1 MSPFIDFFSH
11 SFFTI
16 VGGVLSLAAVLGL
29 IAALYLS
36 VTGVIPVLYRLG
48 TSLSSRKIAIFA
60 DDKFTELESILV
72 DSGLVKKRNIIKI
85 DKASIKKADNI
96 SFFIVH
102 YLPYKDSIDELI
114 SLKKDTD
121 AMIVYAPQDEG
132 YIEKEIVTKI
142 NSQRNIVMANFR
154 GRLLNDVLVSM
165 MTTSFKRKSKSA

>member
-85 DKASIKKADNI
+85 DKASMKKADNI

-102 YLPYKDSIDELI
+102 YLPYKNSIDELI

-132 YIEKEIVTKI
+132 YIENEIVTKI

-165 MTTSFKRKSKSA
+165 MTTSFK

>member
-102 YLPYKDSIDELI
+102 YLPYKNSIDELI

-121 AMIVYAPQDEG
+121 AMIVYAPLDEG
-132 YIEKEIVTKI
+132 RIEDEIATKI

-165 MTTSFKRKSKSA
+165 MTTSFK